1 MKTAKRSIVIPPF
14 SLYTRPQEV
23 ETMKTTS
30 KGLDAFAGGNAV
42 SGKGIWR
49 RGLACLVIF
58 GVTLL
63 VAGHSQVPQYNG
75 GLPGPERSAS
85 GFPGLP
91 ENANPR
97 PDGVRA
103 LRDSMN
109 QQENSKRLK
118 EINLQRQKDMT
129 SDTAKLLELAN
140 QLKNETDRSEK
151 DKLSITEVRKAEMI
165 EKLAKSVREKMKA
178 TVGN

>member
-1 MKTAKRSIVIPPF
+1 MGELAAAMAT
-14 SLYTRPQEV
+14 LRPR
-23 ETMKTTS
+23 ETGPGECLRLQVSSRMGS
-30 KGLDAFAGGNAV
+30 RAGCC
-42 SGKGIWR
+42 
-49 RGLACLVIF
+49 AC
-58 GVTLL
+58 
-63 VAGHSQVPQYNG
+63 ASASHSQVPQYNG

-91 ENANPR
+91 ENANPH
-97 PDGVRA
+97 PDGIRA

-118 EINLQRQKDMT
+118 EINLQRQKEMT

-140 QLKNETDRSEK
+140 QLKNETDRTEN
-151 DKLSITEVRKAEMI
+151 DKLSVLEVRKAEMI